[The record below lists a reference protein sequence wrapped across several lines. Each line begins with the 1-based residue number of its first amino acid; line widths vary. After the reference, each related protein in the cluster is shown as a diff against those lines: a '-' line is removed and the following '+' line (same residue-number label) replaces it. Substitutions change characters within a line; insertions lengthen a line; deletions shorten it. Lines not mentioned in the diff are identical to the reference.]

1 MSEAKTEDT
10 KRPAANVKKAE
21 AKTDHLVEM
30 VKGGE
35 TLSVHP
41 SCVAAHQRAGWVEA

>member
-1 MSEAKTEDT
+1 MSEDNTEDT
-10 KRPAANVKKAE
+10 KRPAAKKAE
-21 AKTDHLVEM
+21 AKNDHLVEM
-30 VKGGE
+30 IKGGE

>member
-10 KRPAANVKKAE
+10 KRPAAKKAE

-30 VKGGE
+30 TKDGE

-41 SCVAAHQRAGWVEA
+41 SCVAAHQRAGWVQA